1 MTTTTTMTIRQQL
14 AKIAEITGGNAWGLD
29 QGKPRVYLP
38 SRRDIKL
45 FLSFED
51 AAFSS
56 PDQAADGVTSGL
68 FGCKVNCFIDDC
80 GQSPNW
86 YKSQKAKAM
95 EGARAA
101 FDAAFWF
108 EHTGNTD
115 ESQRFADEE
124 LTISDEAA
132 SHLIN
137 GRETEARAA
146 VGL

>member
-1 MTTTTTMTIRQQL
+1 MTTNLTIAQQL
-14 AKIAEITGGNAWGLD
+14 EKIAEITGGKAWGLA

-45 FLSFED
+45 FLSFEG

-56 PDQAADGVTSGL
+56 PDQMTDGVTTGL
-68 FGCKVNCFIDDC
+68 FGVKLNCFIDDC
-80 GQSPNW
+80 GQPTNW

-95 EGARAA
+95 EGARGALNAA
-101 FDAAFWF
+101 MWFD
-108 EHTGNTD
+108 HTGNAD
-115 ESQRFADEE
+115 EAKRFADEE

-137 GRETEARAA
+137 GREAEARAA